1 MVDLRVVDEDVSSSS
16 SSSSA
21 AAAVVVAIRV
31 FSDDV
36 VIDVVDTEP
45 KNGNCRHQS
54 VPTTDEF
61 VVVVV
66 VDGLELL
73 TDDG

>member
-1 MVDLRVVDEDVSSSS
+1 MVDLIVVDADVS
-16 SSSSA
+16 
-21 AAAVVVAIRV
+21 AAAVVDVPVVVAAIIV

-36 VIDVVDTEP
+36 VIVVVGTEP

-54 VPTTDEF
+54 VPTADEF
-61 VVVVV
+61 VVVVA

-73 TDDG
+73 MDDG